1 MADNLRENEEGELY
15 DSSDEEEEEEQQ
27 QQQSWEDWEADEDEE
42 EEETESNVL
51 CLFCDSVYGSSGAL
65 FEHCTSTHS
74 FDFRRIRKTLAL
86 DFYASFKLINF
97 VRSQVAQNMCWS
109 CGLHCQSNQDLH
121 NHLHEGV
128 HDLHGVTLKDG
139 ILPWNDEKFLNP
151 FMMEDPLLYSFD
163 EDDEC
168 EDELT
173 TLSDKEE
180 LLRNLSS
187 FEQISMSVENENDT
201 ETCTSS
207 LSTSF
212 ENGLKKVAS
221 TPDEYLDR
229 ENPEKAIVDGFASYM
244 GSSNGK
250 PEGTQSRISSA
261 KVAENRVINANKN
274 YFSSYSSFGI
284 HREMIS
290 DKARTDAYRQAILD
304 NPSLLKSAVVLDV
317 GCGTGILSL
326 FAAQAGASRVFAV
339 EASDKMAAV
348 ATQIAKDN
356 GVLWTGNQNKGESRC
371 GEVIEVVHAM
381 VEELETSG
389 HIQPHSIDVLV
400 SEWMGYCLLY
410 ESMLSSVLFARDKWL
425 KPGGAILPDTATM
438 FVAGFGKGATS
449 IPFWEN
455 VYGFSMSCVGNELVA
470 EAAQVPIIDIV
481 DGNNIVTNTAV
492 LQTFD
497 LVTMK
502 PEEMDFTAMIELKP
516 KLDCPSNDFSLE
528 SKTTWCYGVVLW
540 FETCFTAR
548 FCKDMPTVLSTSP
561 YTPKTHWSQ
570 TILTFRDPIA
580 IVSGQPFAEKSAAV
594 GTESCPAV
602 KVLSRISIVRAPQH
616 RSIDISVEMAGV
628 ALDGRKRSWPA
639 QIFNLC

>member
-27 QQQSWEDWEADEDEE
+27 QNWEDWEADEDEEE

-65 FEHCTSTHS
+65 FEHCTSTHR

-97 VRSQVAQNMCWS
+97 VRSRVAQNICWG
-109 CGLHCQSNQDLH
+109 CDLHCQSNQDLH
-121 NHLHEGV
+121 NHLHEGM

-139 ILPWNDEKFLNP
+139 TLPWNDEKFLNP
-151 FMMEDPLLYSFD
+151 FMIEDPLLYGFD

-173 TLSDKEE
+173 TSSDKEE

-229 ENPEKAIVDGFASYM
+229 ENPEKAVVDGFASNM

-304 NPSLLKSAVVLDV
+304 NPSLLESAVVLDV
-317 GCGTGILSL
+317 GCGT
-326 FAAQAGASRVFAV
+326 AQAGASRVFAV

-348 ATQIAKDN
+348 ATQIAIDN
-356 GVLWTGNQNKGESRC
+356 GVLWTGNQNKGDSRC
-371 GEVIEVVHAM
+371 SEVIEVVHAM

-389 HIQPHSIDVLV
+389 HIQPHSVDVLV

-481 DGNNIVTNTAV
+481 DDNNIVTNTAV
-492 LQTFD
+492 LQT
-497 LVTMK
+497 L
-502 PEEMDFTAMIELKP
+502 
-516 KLDCPSNDFSLE
+516 
-528 SKTTWCYGVVLW
+528 
-540 FETCFTAR
+540 
-548 FCKDMPTVLSTSP
+548 
-561 YTPKTHWSQ
+561 
-570 TILTFRDPIA
+570 LTFRDPIA
-580 IVSGQPFAEKSAAV
+580 IASGQSCAEKSAAV
-594 GTESCPAV
+594 GTESCPAA
-602 KVLSRISIVRAPQH
+602 KVLSRISIARASQH
-616 RSIDISVEMAGV
+616 RSIDISIEMAGV